1 MAVQSLFEHI
11 FDHPGKLYKE
21 MVVRIELM
29 AILGKNIIDI
39 FRNLGFWPLI
49 EILTFESMCYTECL
63 SLRDGHAPP

>member
-1 MAVQSLFEHI
+1 M
-11 FDHPGKLYKE
+11 E

-29 AILGKNIIDI
+29 RILGKNMIDI
-39 FRNLGFWPLI
+39 FRTFWRWPLI